1 MCLIDHNID
10 WFDQISFGKVLQKR
24 QWLISFIRV
33 GSLDS
38 SVWRRNLS
46 ILLIFRSIEID
57 DDMAL
62 SLKILLNELK
72 QAGFI
77 CLCYSF

>member
-10 WFDQISFGKVLQKR
+10 WFDQISVGKVLQKR

-57 DDMAL
+57 NDMAL
-62 SLKILLNELK
+62 SLQILLNKLK

-77 CLCYSF
+77 CLCYGF